1 MKTILLFFLSLL
13 VLSFNCFSQDFGD
26 SGWCQDNHNINDS
39 PWNAAIKN
47 IKDAVFIFQPP
58 YRINGDTN
66 IYYPFSC
73 TGSLIN
79 QNTSQNGLRNIFVTA
94 EHCCQNSKEWDHDN
108 NDQTPKIPVTLVNDG
123 VTPWRLIFN
132 YSSPSAANT
141 DLTIAARDGSR
152 YTLSFPVQI
161 IRRISFLDFA
171 MCEITNPA
179 GIPPHFNVYYQ
190 GWSVSLFQG
199 LQLPNYVL
207 HHPRGDIKKWAETN
221 STFTYTNYTCHVVT
235 EVIDVIYWSL
245 FGWWSGTSINTTQV
259 CNYMESPYW
268 TVPIWSSGVTEPG
281 SSGSG
286 LINMQQR
293 LIGVLSHGLGSCD
306 FPVGENFGKLS
317 TAVIESP
324 TIKSILEPH
333 NFWAVNGDGRRL
345 SCRTDLLDLD
355 GQYFPAKDYQPENKI
370 QLKAANEITTKVNS
384 ELNIRTGADFDFIAG
399 NAIRL
404 RPGFRVSANAFF
416 KAKIGDDCAG
426 FTGGRLAATTEN
438 FKPKFKIGGL
448 KKSSSIENSL
458 FFDVYPNPSDGKFN
472 LHFVLPEMQDKIEIK
487 IISPDGKIL
496 YTNHLEQV
504 IVFESMIDLSYLS
517 PGVYSIQLT
526 GPKLNHHK
534 KLVITR

>member
-1 MKTILLFFLSLL
+1 MKTIRLFFLSQL
-13 VLSFNCFSQDFGD
+13 FFCFTCFSQDFGD

-39 PWNAAIKN
+39 PWNAAIVN
-47 IKDAVFIFQPP
+47 MKDGVFLVQIPF
-58 YRINGDTN
+58 RNNTTNGISYWNCSGT
-66 IYYPFSC
+66 I
-73 TGSLIN
+73 IN
-79 QNTSQNGLRNIFVTA
+79 QNVSQNSLRQIFVLA
-94 EHCCQNSKEWDHDN
+94 KHCIDEDGYTLLTNDPNYPWRFYFHYQSPNGDN
-108 NDQTPKIPVTLVNDG
+108 NGVPGSTDVN
-123 VTPWRLIFN
+123 N
-132 YSSPSAANT
+132 SN
-141 DLTIAARDGSR
+141 RDGSR
-152 YTLSFPVQI
+152 YLFESSVNI
-161 IRRISFLDFA
+161 IRSVWGCDFT
-171 MCEITNPA
+171 MGEILRP
-179 GIPPHFNVYYQ
+179 IPPHFNVYYQ

-199 LQLPNYVL
+199 LQLPNYAL
-207 HHPRGDIKKWAETN
+207 HHPKGDIKKWAETN
-221 STFTYTNYTCHVVT
+221 STFTYTNYTCHIVT
-235 EVIDVIYWSL
+235 EVIDVIYWGL
-245 FGWWSGTSINTTQV
+245 FGWWTGTSINTTQV

-268 TVPIWSSGVTEPG
+268 SVPIWSSGAVEKG

-286 LINMQQR
+286 LLNMQQR
-293 LIGVLSHGLGSCD
+293 LIGVLSWGVSGAAYTWPGCD
-306 FPVGENFGKLS
+306 GPVLDQFGKLS

-324 TIKSILEPH
+324 TIKNILEPH

-345 SCRTDLLDLD
+345 TCRTDLLDLE

-399 NAIRL
+399 NTIRL

-426 FTGGRLAATTEN
+426 FTGGRLAVATEN
-438 FKPKFKIGGL
+438 IKPKFKISGL

-472 LHFVLPEMQDKIEIK
+472 FHFVLPEMQDKIEIK
-487 IISPDGKIL
+487 ILSPDGKIV

-504 IVFESMIDLSYLS
+504 IVLESMIDLSYLS
-517 PGVYSIQLT
+517 PGVYSFQLS